1 MTPEDKDTDIED
13 KERDA
18 LDPDD
23 VGKSET
29 ELEATDKDGSTSDA
43 EENAG
48 DVETDPSKVIN
59 GLKKRIAKLTSAKN
73 EGRAAQAERDAL
85 KVRLEAYERK
95 ERNAQAKIEA
105 EERKKPEWQE
115 AERERAAVRAAIDR
129 AYGPG
134 TSELLEEQRD
144 ERVLQKEQYA
154 LNAVTYLKTELEA
167 HGLATD
173 DKSVMRW
180 ERAIG
185 SEIAEDTDL
194 LGRFRR
200 PASLQSA
207 IKDAFTLVNE
217 GLVSPAAQSTG
228 GKAIER
234 IERNKNAVLG
244 GGRGG
249 SNGGAPDIEWNPQPP
264 KNLKGE
270 QLEDWWKE
278 QGTRLRMKLEAE
290 QL

>member
-1 MTPEDKDTDIED
+1 MATENETTDIED
-13 KERDA
+13 LERDA
-18 LDPDD
+18 KDQDD
-23 VGKSET
+23 VGPSEA
-29 ELEATDKDGSTSDA
+29 ELEASDKGSDPDA
-43 EENAG
+43 EDTG

-85 KVRLEAYERK
+85 KVRLEAYERR
-95 ERNAQAKIEA
+95 ERAEQAKLEA

-134 TSELLEEQRD
+134 TSDLLEEQRE
-144 ERVLQKEQYA
+144 ERALQKEQYA
-154 LNAVTYLKTELEA
+154 LNAVTYLRQELEA

-185 SEIAEDTDL
+185 SEIAEDNDL

-200 PASLQSA
+200 PATLQSA

-234 IERNKNAVLG
+234 IERNREAVLG

-270 QLEDWWKE
+270 ALEDWWKD
-278 QGTRLRMKLEAE
+278 QGTKLRMKLEAE